1 MCAIIDANVVGDAL
15 GGKSEAGGKFIESVN
30 SGEINVIIGGKLR
43 EEISNGAFQRWF
55 RQAVIAGKA
64 LEIDDN
70 KVFKETERL
79 ERDGASSFKSKD
91 HHIIALARVGNARL
105 LYSKDEDLHKDF
117 RNPKLIN
124 KPRGQVYSTM
134 RSEAFEDTHRDL
146 LKRKSLCGKRG

>member
-1 MCAIIDANVVGDAL
+1 MCAIIDANVAGDAL
-15 GGKSEAGGKFIESVN
+15 GGKSEAGEKFIESIN

-43 EEISNGAFQRWF
+43 KEIDNGTFQRWF

-64 LEIDDN
+64 LEINDDE
-70 KVFKETERL
+70 VLRETERL
-79 ERDGASSFKSKD
+79 ERDESSSCKSKD

-134 RSEAFEDTHRDL
+134 RSEAFTETHRKL
-146 LKRKSLCGKRG
+146 LKRKDLCGKRG